1 MPIVCVW
8 IHPPKKLCSL
18 PCLTRLKTWK
28 LNFLPRFGGD
38 EFTPP
43 PTLLPKKKGWR
54 GLAKRC
60 SDVIF
65 VSRPLKAAEMSLRRC
80 LSEFASPPPTMASL
94 SHPHHHPSNLTHSSW
109 STSLSGYV
117 CLPLPAVLPYTT
129 PVKIKTRHQTW
140 QVATQPPGRGYKS
153 AEVSK
158 EAWSF
163 QSGAAE

>member
-1 MPIVCVW
+1 MHLVAWQQNLYFGVYFDAHSLCLNSSQ
-8 IHPPKKLCSL
+8 KKLCSL

-65 VSRPLKAAEMSLRRC
+65 VSRPLKAAEMSLRRR
-80 LSEFASPPPTMASL
+80 LSEFASPPPPPWPPFLTPTTTRLISHTPPEVRLSL
-94 SHPHHHPSNLTHSSW
+94 ATSVSRSPPSS
-109 STSLSGYV
+109 
-117 CLPLPAVLPYTT
+117 PT
-129 PVKIKTRHQTW
+129 PPQ
-140 QVATQPPGRGYKS
+140 
-153 AEVSK
+153 SK
-158 EAWSF
+158 
-163 QSGAAE
+163 